1 VACGYFAPVAF
12 GSGLAGMA
20 SLAQASIATSRSR
33 HFTCTKEAVM
43 LSFLTRKLAYG
54 FAILIGINLLTFVLF
69 FKVNTPDDMARMQLG
84 GKRVTPDAIEK
95 WKAERGYDRP
105 LFFNEKE
112 QGIAQLT
119 NTLFLDSSLR
129 MFAFDFGRA
138 DSGRDIASE
147 IVRRAGPSIALALP
161 TFVVGLGISVV
172 LALGLAFFRG
182 TYLDFWGTV
191 LCVVFMSI
199 SSLFFIVIGQFMF
212 SRVLQLMPVSGFAPG
227 LDAWRF
233 LVLPIAVG
241 ILARLGGEVRFNRTL
256 FMEEIGKDYV
266 RTARSKGLSEA
277 RVMLSH
283 VLRNALIPILSAS
296 VAVIPLL
303 FMGSLITESF
313 FAIPG
318 LGSYLIE
325 AISGQDFAIVRAM
338 VFIGS
343 FLYILG
349 LILTDISYTLADP
362 RIRLQ

>member
-1 VACGYFAPVAF
+1 
-12 GSGLAGMA
+12 
-20 SLAQASIATSRSR
+20 
-33 HFTCTKEAVM
+33 M
-43 LSFLTRKLAYG
+43 LKFLTRKLLYG
-54 FAILIGINLLTFVLF
+54 LAILVGINLLTFVLF

-105 LFFNEKE
+105 LFWNDQV
-112 QGIAQLT
+112 QGAQQLT
-119 NTLFLDSSLR
+119 NTLFVDSSLR

-147 IVRRAGPSIALALP
+147 VKRRASPSLALALP
-161 TFVVGLGISVV
+161 TFVMGLGISIT
-172 LALGLAFFRG
+172 LALGLAFFRA

-199 SSLFFIVIGQFMF
+199 SSLFFIVMGQFSF
-212 SRVLQLMPVSGFAPG
+212 ARVMQLLPVSGFNAAG
-227 LDAWRF
+227 DAWRF
-233 LVLPIAVG
+233 LLLPIGVS
-241 ILARLGGEVRFNRTL
+241 ILARLGGEVRFNRAL
-256 FMEEIGKDYV
+256 FVEEIGKDYV
-266 RTARSKGLSEA
+266 RTARAKGLSES
-277 RVMLSH
+277 RVLFVH

-325 AISGQDFAIVRAM
+325 AISAQDFAVVRAM

-343 FLYILG
+343 VLYILG
-349 LILTDISYTLADP
+349 LILTDISYSLADP

>member
-1 VACGYFAPVAF
+1 MF
-12 GSGLAGMA
+12 
-20 SLAQASIATSRSR
+20 R
-33 HFTCTKEAVM
+33 
-43 LSFLTRKLAYG
+43 FLTRKLAYG

-105 LFFNEKE
+105 LFFNEQE
-112 QGIAQLT
+112 QGLAKLS

-129 MFAFDFGRA
+129 MFVFDFGRA

-161 TFVVGLGISVV
+161 SFVVGLGISIV
-172 LALGLAFFRG
+172 LAL
-182 TYLDFWGTV
+182 
-191 LCVVFMSI
+191 
-199 SSLFFIVIGQFMF
+199 GQFMF

-227 LDAWRF
+227 MDAWRF
-233 LVLPIAVG
+233 LLLPIAVG
-241 ILARLGGEVRFNRTL
+241 IFSRLGGEVRFNRTL

-266 RTARSKGLSEA
+266 RTARSKGLSES
-277 RVMLSH
+277 RVLLVH
-283 VLRNALIPILSAS
+283 VLRNALIPILTAS

-325 AISGQDFAIVRAM
+325 AIAGQDFAIVRAM

>member
-1 VACGYFAPVAF
+1 MLKFLSRKVMY
-12 GSGLAGMA
+12 GLA
-20 SLAQASIATSRSR
+20 
-33 HFTCTKEAVM
+33 
-43 LSFLTRKLAYG
+43 
-54 FAILIGINLLTFVLF
+54 ILVGINLLTFVLF

-105 LFFNEKE
+105 LFWND
-112 QGIAQLT
+112 QDTGLQQLT
-119 NTLFLDSSLR
+119 NTLFVDSSLR
-129 MFAFDFGRA
+129 MFAFEFGRA

-147 IVRRAGPSIALALP
+147 VKRRAGPSLALALP
-161 TFVVGLGISVV
+161 TFVMGLGISVA
-172 LALGLAFFRG
+172 LALGLAFFRA
-182 TYLDFWGTV
+182 TYLEFWGTV

-199 SSLFFIVIGQFMF
+199 SSLFFIVIGQFIFARLM
-212 SRVLQLMPVSGFAPG
+212 QLLPISGFNAG
-227 LDAWRF
+227 VDAWRF
-233 LVLPIAVG
+233 LLLPIGVS
-241 ILARLGGEVRFNRTL
+241 ILARLGGEVRFNRAL

-266 RTARSKGLSEA
+266 RTARSKGLSET
-277 RVMLSH
+277 RVLFVH

-318 LGSYLIE
+318 LGNYLIE
-325 AISGQDFAIVRAM
+325 AIAAQDFAVVRAM

-343 FLYILG
+343 VLYIVG
-349 LILTDISYTLADP
+349 LILTDISYSLADP

>member
-1 VACGYFAPVAF
+1 
-12 GSGLAGMA
+12 M
-20 SLAQASIATSRSR
+20 IR
-33 HFTCTKEAVM
+33 
-43 LSFLTRKLAYG
+43 FLLRKLAYG
-54 FAILIGINLLTFVLF
+54 LAILAGINLLTFVLF
-69 FKVNTPDDMARMQLG
+69 FQVNTPDDMARMQLG
-84 GKRVTPDAIEK
+84 GKRVTAEAIDK

-105 LFFNEKE
+105 LFVNEQV
-112 QGIAQLT
+112 QGLARLT
-119 NTLFLDSSLR
+119 DTVFMDSSLR

-147 IVRRAGPSIALALP
+147 IRRRAGPSLALALP

-172 LALGLAFFRG
+172 LALGLAFFRA

-199 SSLFFIVIGQFMF
+199 SSLFFIVAGQFMF
-212 SRVLQLMPVSGFAPG
+212 SRVLQLLPVSGFDPG
-227 LDAWRF
+227 GDAWRF
-233 LVLPIAVG
+233 LLLPIAIG
-241 ILARLGGEVRFNRTL
+241 IVARLGGEVRFNRTL
-256 FMEEIGKDYV
+256 FLEEIGKDYV
-266 RTARSKGLSEA
+266 RTARAKGLSDTA
-277 RVMLSH
+277 VLLRH

-325 AISGQDFAIVRAM
+325 AIASQDFAIVRAM

-343 FLYILG
+343 VLYILG
-349 LILTDISYTLADP
+349 LILTDISYSLADP